1 MDNKFSFTVV
11 TDSAGRIIK
20 VTEASFMGKVDVVHC
35 HPDFKFLVEVNRLK
49 LNIKILKFFK
59 KYSKELF
66 NQTV

>member
-11 TDSAGRIIK
+11 TDSQGRIIK
-20 VTEASFMGKVDVVHC
+20 VTEVSFMSKIDVLHC
-35 HPDFKFLVEVNRLK
+35 HPDVKYLIEIKRLM